1 MEGTEAFA
9 LNNREVDGPALQSSF
24 PDKHTPAGGLHLP
37 GRGGVG
43 RLKLNFQAC
52 IHSQHPHGNKLV
64 RGSSARPPGATQ
76 LRPPRRAVLMG
87 YPALLPYPSSQASQ
101 ATATPSNQ
109 FPGVQSPG
117 DKGSLPL
124 AHTDTRV
131 CRRTYTHTPPSGSH
145 TYTCPSLSHTYTLLS
160 HAYTSLCLTSLSPPT
175 QRDRSTFKGKKEQ
188 AFAPTLGHT
197 HSHTDVLTSH
207 MTWQVSAARPAP
219 PPHTEEGKV
228 QCGNLP
234 ARGGSGSALGYNHTS
249 SASPA
254 LPPGNREVAL

>member
-87 YPALLPYPSSQASQ
+87 YPALLPYPSSQAFPSDRHPLQ
-101 ATATPSNQ
+101 PIPWCTEPRRQRLPTPG
-109 FPGVQSPG
+109 PYRHTCVQ
-117 DKGSLPL
+117 
-124 AHTDTRV
+124 
-131 CRRTYTHTPPSGSH
+131 TYIHTHTPIW
-145 TYTCPSLSHTYTLLS
+145 LSHIHMSFSLTHIHTS

-254 LPPGNREVAL
+254 PPPGNREVAL